1 MKYIFL
7 TILFFCTSLTLYSQS
22 KIKINIFKNSE
33 FGVTFR
39 YPNNWVPQTSQ
50 LNSTLILLYEKNGSL
65 STCNLSV
72 IKKDKNN
79 IDDYD
84 STYFKNNFLKVF
96 PKIKNLTNNI
106 EYHLGQRVSVFTF
119 ESKMKLTNK
128 EVDLKTFL
136 VIFLKNDNRFMFVV
150 NTPQKN
156 YIKIINDLNIMYGT
170 LMNDNS
176 IQ

>member
-1 MKYIFL
+1 MKYSFL
-7 TILFFCTSLTLYSQS
+7 TILFFCIFLNLNSQN
-22 KIKINIFKNSE
+22 KIKINIFKNNE
-33 FGVTFR
+33 YGVTFR

-72 IKKDKNN
+72 VKKDKNN
-79 IDDYD
+79 IEDYD
-84 STYFKNNFLKVF
+84 STYIKNNFLKVF
-96 PKIKNLTNNI
+96 SKINNITNKI
-106 EYHLGQRVSVFTF
+106 EYHLGQKVSISTF
-119 ESKMKLTNK
+119 DSKMKLTNK
-128 EVDLKTFL
+128 EVDVKTFL

-150 NTPQKN
+150 NTPLKN

-170 LMNDNS
+170 LMNDNT